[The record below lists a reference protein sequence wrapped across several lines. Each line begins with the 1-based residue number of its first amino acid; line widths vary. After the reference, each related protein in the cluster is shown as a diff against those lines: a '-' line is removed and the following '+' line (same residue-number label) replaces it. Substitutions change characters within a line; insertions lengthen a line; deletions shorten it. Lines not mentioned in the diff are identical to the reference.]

1 MKRTLPLLLALATV
15 ATFSARADVAA
26 KIKLSPEGQEI
37 PCQLRW
43 LPADKVYNITT
54 KTPSGSMSEQRKK
67 ADDIYSFV
75 VAPPKNWQAIVGQ
88 LGKSPD
94 AVVPQLQAIAK
105 EYKMLQYDCEA
116 GRLLG
121 TIYLKK
127 GNPAQ
132 ALKLMNEIKMGN
144 PKACSDSRMAPVYW
158 QAMIDAKQTSGM
170 AAMLERGAQSA
181 DRLVAG
187 KACVLRGKLLMQENK
202 PKDALKDG
210 FLRAALLFGDQPEV
224 QAEGLYEA
232 AMAFDK
238 MNQSTQ
244 AEKMRSQL
252 LSKYRNS
259 PFAAKLNGR

>member
-1 MKRTLPLLLALATV
+1 MKRTLPLLLALATL
-15 ATFSARADVAA
+15 ATFSARADVPA
-26 KIKLSPEGQEI
+26 KIKLSPEGADIQ
-37 PCQLRW
+37 CQLRW
-43 LPADKVYNITT
+43 LPVDKVYLVTAKSPNGAT
-54 KTPSGSMSEQRKK
+54 SEQRKK
-67 ADDIYSFV
+67 PEDIYSFV
-75 VAPPKNWQAIVGQ
+75 VQPPKGWQNILAQ
-88 LGKSPD
+88 LNKSPES
-94 AVVPQLQAIAK
+94 VVPQLQAIAK

-132 ALKLMNEIKMGN
+132 ALKLMNEIKTGN
-144 PKACSDSRMAPVYW
+144 AKACSDSRMAPVYW
-158 QAMIDAKQTSGM
+158 QAMVDAKQTNGL
-170 AAMLERGAQSA
+170 AGLLERGAQST

-187 KACVLRGKLLMQENK
+187 KACVLRGKFLMQENK

-232 AMAFDK
+232 ALAFDK

-244 AEKMRSQL
+244 AEKMRAQL